1 MPWAHGVAMGSRF
14 TRRRFLTAL
23 GAGAAYLALTNT
35 VGCELLERTSKLT
48 SLRLPRVGPLRT
60 PKVWPLP
67 SVSSPAEEGVW
78 SFLSR
83 PDLSPAAVEVTT
95 TQAHEDT
102 APGYIFAALKEGAGG
117 HGPMII
123 DDQGQLVWFS
133 NYRSARDFKMQYYKG
148 RPVLTWWEGKV
159 TAGHGVGE
167 YVIFDASYRETGRVR
182 AGNGYRGDLHEF
194 LITPED
200 TALLVAYAPRRTD
213 LSPISGPKDGMAWE
227 GIVQEV
233 DIETGEVLF
242 EWHSLEHVGIEESYI
257 ELPEDPDYLYD
268 YFHINSIDVEPDGN
282 LLLCARNTWT
292 VYKVERNSGEVL
304 WRLGGKKSDFEM
316 GEGSRTAFQHDAR
329 RQRDGTITIFDNGAH
344 PKVHEQSRGIVVE
357 LDEQKMSAKLV
368 REYTSPKK
376 RLSTS
381 QGNVQLLPN
390 SNVLI
395 GWGSGPFISEFSYD
409 GELLLNVRL
418 PPDGES
424 YRAFRFPWS
433 GYPDEDPAVALE
445 QGPDDKVTLYASWN
459 GAMEVDAWEVLAG
472 PRQRRLES
480 VGSVPR
486 DGFETAML
494 VQTSHS
500 YVAVRAKDRL
510 GQPLGSS
517 APVKLSTRKYTK
529 VHSTEGV
536 GTHGQGNGKVVQ
548 RTEGLGLHLPRRRE

>member
-1 MPWAHGVAMGSRF
+1 MGSRF
-14 TRRRFLTAL
+14 TRRLFLTAL
-23 GAGAAYLALTNT
+23 GACVAYLALTYT
-35 VGCELLERTSKLT
+35 VGCELLGRTSKLT

-67 SVSSPAEEGVW
+67 SVSPPPEEGVW
-78 SFLSR
+78 AFRSR
-83 PDLSPAAVEVTT
+83 PDLSPAALEVTT

-102 APGYIFAALKEGAGG
+102 APGYILVALKEGAGE

-123 DDQGQLVWFS
+123 DDRGQIAWFG
-133 NYRSARDFKMQYYKG
+133 NYRSARDFKMQFYQG
-148 RPVLTWWEGKV
+148 APVLSWWEGKV

-167 YVIFDASYRETGRVR
+167 YVIFDDSYREIARVR

-194 LITPED
+194 LITPQD
-200 TALLVAYAPRRTD
+200 TALLVAYAPRRRD
-213 LSPISGPKDGMAWE
+213 LSPIGGPKDGMAWE

-257 ELPEDPDYLYD
+257 ELPEDPDFLYD
-268 YFHINSIDVEPDGN
+268 YFHINSIDVELDGN

-292 VYKVERNSGEVL
+292 VYKVERESGEVL

-316 GEGSRTAFQHDAR
+316 GQGTQSAYQHDAR

-344 PKVHEQSRGIVVE
+344 PKVHDRSRGIVVE

-368 REYTSPKK
+368 REYTSPQK

-381 QGNVQLLPN
+381 QGNMQLLPN

-395 GWGSGPFISEFSYD
+395 GWGSGPFISEFSCNS
-409 GELLLNVRL
+409 ELLLNVRF

-433 GYPDEDPAVALE
+433 GHPTDEPAVVVE
-445 QGPDDKVTLYASWN
+445 QGPEDKLKLYASWN
-459 GAMEVDAWEVLAG
+459 GATEVATWEVLAG
-472 PRQRRLES
+472 PRQSRLEP
-480 VGSVPR
+480 VGSVPQ

-494 VQTSHS
+494 VRTFDP

-510 GQPLGSS
+510 GQPLGTS
-517 APVKLSTRKYTK
+517 APVKL
-529 VHSTEGV
+529 
-536 GTHGQGNGKVVQ
+536 
-548 RTEGLGLHLPRRRE
+548 

>member
-1 MPWAHGVAMGSRF
+1 MPWAHGVAMGFRF

-23 GAGAAYLALTNT
+23 GAGAAYLTLTNT

-67 SVSSPAEEGVW
+67 SVSSPPEEGVW

-102 APGYIFAALKEGAGG
+102 APGYIFAALKEGAGE

-123 DDQGQLVWFS
+123 DDQGQLVWFGR
-133 NYRSARDFKMQYYKG
+133 YRSARDFKMQYYKG
-148 RPVLTWWEGKV
+148 RSVLTWWEGKV

-167 YVIFDASYRETGRVR
+167 YVIFDGSYREIARVR

-213 LSPISGPKDGMAWE
+213 LSPIGGPKDGMVWE

-233 DIETGEVLF
+233 NIETGEIIF

-257 ELPEDPDYLYD
+257 EPPDNPNYLYD

-282 LLLCARNTWT
+282 LLLCARNTSV
-292 VYKVERNSGEVL
+292 VYKVERENGKII

-316 GEGSRTAFQHDAR
+316 GPGTQSSFQHDAR

-344 PKVHEQSRGIVVE
+344 PKVHEESRGIVVE

-381 QGNVQLLPN
+381 QGNMQLLPN

-395 GWGSGPFISEFSYD
+395 GWGSGPYVSEFSHD
-409 GELLLNVRL
+409 GELLFEARF
-418 PPDGES
+418 PPEGES

-433 GYPDEDPAVALE
+433 GHPTNQPAVAVE
-445 QGPDDKVTLYASWN
+445 QGPDDKIKLYASWN
-459 GAMEVDAWEVLAG
+459 GATEIDVWEVLAG
-472 PRQRRLES
+472 PHPGRLEW

-486 DGFETAML
+486 DGFETSML
-494 VQTSHS
+494 VHS
-500 YVAVRAKDRL
+500 FDPYVAVRAKDHFGQVL
-510 GQPLGSS
+510 GIS
-517 APVKLSTRKYTK
+517 ASVKL
-529 VHSTEGV
+529 
-536 GTHGQGNGKVVQ
+536 
-548 RTEGLGLHLPRRRE
+548 